1 MPAGDEASS
10 RIVDPTHHTLAMA
23 ILTGV
28 AVSMAVTLYTMVR
41 QPHLRPGL
49 GGLLLVALPS
59 QLISG
64 TLLWVESSSRG
75 IGPSYHQTPVDSCVC
90 MLSCIGLLLAP
101 LVLLHLF
108 RAPKEERVPR
118 PLTVAHAVVWV
129 CTMAL
134 MLVLFLN
141 SGF

>member
-1 MPAGDEASS
+1 M
-10 RIVDPTHHTLAMA
+10 T

-49 GGLLLVALPS
+49 GALLLVTLPS
-59 QLISG
+59 LLIFA
-64 TLLWVESSSRG
+64 TLLWIVSSSRG
-75 IGPSYHQTPVDSCVC
+75 IGPSYHPTLVDTCVC

-118 PLTVAHAVVWV
+118 PLTVAHAVIWV
-129 CTMAL
+129 CTVAL
-134 MLVLFLN
+134 VLVLFLN